1 MIIIVPIWYCG
12 GHIRVGS
19 ERGEEATLEGEGG
32 EGNIK
37 CKAKR

>member
-1 MIIIVPIWYCG
+1 MIIIVPTWYCG

-19 ERGEEATLEGEGG
+19 EREEATLEGEGG